1 MDASTGLP
9 QYRAKEVAKLFLK
22 LGFTAFGGPAAHIS
36 MFYDEAV
43 ERRKW
48 INKEQFLDL
57 LGATNLI
64 PGPNSTEMAIH
75 LGFLRAGW
83 TGLILAGVCFIVP
96 AMLIVIVI
104 AWLYTIFERTPPA
117 EWMLYG
123 VQPVVIVI
131 ILQAMI
137 NLGKTAFKNPATI
150 SAGIVALVLYLLGY
164 SPILVLILA
173 SLIVPIV
180 SQAAR
185 LKDLF
190 PIILLPSLPHWK
202 IAAETAQ
209 PFSLMTLFLTFLKI
223 GSVLYGSGYVL
234 LAFLESDFVH
244 NLGWLTE
251 KQLLEAVAVGQFT
264 PGPVFTTATFIGYII
279 AGLPGAVVATIGIFL
294 PSFIFVAI
302 SNPYIPKIRSSP
314 WAGILLDGLN
324 AASLGL
330 MSAVALQLSR
340 TAFVDLGTIVI
351 GIISGVFLF
360 IFRTNTTWL
369 ILAGLSIGLV
379 IGISRLYL
387 S

>member
-251 KQLLEAVAVGQFT
+251 QQLLEAVAVGQFT

>member
-1 MDASTGLP
+1 
-9 QYRAKEVAKLFLK
+9 
-22 LGFTAFGGPAAHIS
+22 
-36 MFYDEAV
+36 MF
-43 ERRKW
+43 
-48 INKEQFLDL
+48 
-57 LGATNLI
+57 
-64 PGPNSTEMAIH
+64 
-75 LGFLRAGW
+75 
-83 TGLILAGVCFIVP
+83 
-96 AMLIVIVI
+96 IVIVI

-190 PIILLPSLPHWK
+190 PIILLPSLHHWK
-202 IAAETAQ
+202 IATETAQ

-251 KQLLEAVAVGQFT
+251 QQLLEAVAVGQFT

-314 WAGILLDGLN
+314 WAGILLDVLN

-379 IGISRLYL
+379 IGISRFYL
-387 S
+387 F